1 MVTMGSCC
9 QNEKKNSSRKCQV
22 EGHVYRIENFGQ
34 SFYFFLLT
42 EKRER
47 ERDNEGNQ
55 IKFATVAFLLWSKSS
70 RIAQF
75 PA

>member
-1 MVTMGSCC
+1 MVTMESSRK
-9 QNEKKNSSRKCQV
+9 NEKKNTTRKCHV
-22 EGHVYRIENFGQ
+22 KGHVYRIVNFGQ
-34 SFYFFLLT
+34 SFYFVFT
-42 EKRER
+42 NRKER

-55 IKFATVAFLLWSKSS
+55 IKFAIIAFLLWSKSS

>member
-1 MVTMGSCC
+1 M
-9 QNEKKNSSRKCQV
+9 KRKIV
-22 EGHVYRIENFGQ
+22 LENAKLKAMYIPYRKFRTEFL
-34 SFYFFLLT
+34 FFFINR
-42 EKRER
+42 KER

-55 IKFATVAFLLWSKSS
+55 IKFAIVAFLLWSKSL